1 MAQIPILQGIYAADV
16 PDFNPAYP
24 RNLVPRM
31 TAQGI
36 SNGYLRPAPGLVGI
50 GTGPGTPRGAI
61 TWNGRL
67 YRVMGTKLCEQS
79 SSGAITVLADVG
91 PGGQCS
97 LDYGYQYLAIA
108 SGGRLYYWNGSTLTQ
123 VTDAD
128 LGPALDVVWISG
140 YYATTDGTNIIATD
154 LNDPLS
160 INPLRYGASEFDPDP
175 IMAVEELRNELVA
188 LNRYSIE
195 PFQNIGGN
203 GFPFQ
208 RIDGGQVQRGV
219 IGTHAYCKFLETLA
233 FVGSGRNEA
242 PGVFLMTPGDTQRIS
257 TPGIEKTLA
266 GYTEAQL
273 AQTIVEARVYRGT
286 SELLVH
292 LPDQTLVFDAAATK
306 AVDGQPMWV
315 TLTSSV
321 AGLGQYRA
329 RDFVWCFDQWTAA
342 DPTGTGVARLSDEL
356 STHYGAV
363 NGWEFETV
371 AIYNEGRGAIVH
383 ELELVALTGRV
394 SLSASPVVWAS
405 YSHDG
410 VTFSQERATPAGL
423 RGDRGK
429 RIAWRTMGSFSHW
442 RVLRFRGT
450 SDAHISMA
458 RLEAQLE
465 PLNA

>member
-1 MAQIPILQGIYAADV
+1 MAQIPILQGIYATDG
-16 PDFNPAYP
+16 PDFRPSYP
-24 RNLVPRM
+24 RNLLPTL
-31 TAQGI
+31 TAQGV
-36 SNGYLRPAPGLVGI
+36 SNGYLRPAPGLVSI
-50 GTGPGTPRGAI
+50 GTGPGAPRGAI
-61 TWNGRL
+61 VWNGRL

-79 SSGAITVLADVG
+79 ASGAITVLADVG
-91 PGGQCS
+91 AGGQCS
-97 LDYGYQYLAIA
+97 MDYGYDRLAIA
-108 SGGRLYYWNGSTLTQ
+108 SGGRLFYWSGSALTE

-128 LGPALDVVWISG
+128 LGHALDVVWISG
-140 YYATTDGTNIIATD
+140 YYATTDGVNIIATD
-154 LNDPLS
+154 LNDPTS

-188 LNRYSIE
+188 LNRYTIE
-195 PFQNIGGN
+195 PFQNVGGN

-257 TPGIEKTLA
+257 TPGVETILRN
-266 GYTEAQL
+266 YTEAQL
-273 AQTIVEARVYRGT
+273 SQAVVEARVHQAT
-286 SELLVH
+286 SQILVH
-292 LPDQTLVFDAAATK
+292 LPDRTLVFDSAATK
-306 AVDGQPMWV
+306 VLGEPVWFD
-315 TLTSSV
+315 LTSSV

-329 RDFVWCFDQWTAA
+329 RDIIWHADQWTAA
-342 DPTGTGVARLSDEL
+342 DPTGTGVARLSDDV
-356 STHYGAV
+356 SSHYGAV
-363 NGWEFETV
+363 NGWEFDTV
-371 AIYNEGRGAIVH
+371 AVYNEGRGAIVH

-394 SLSASPVVWAS
+394 NLAARPVIWAS

-410 VTFSQERATPAGL
+410 VTFSQERPTLAGL

-429 RIAWRTMGSFSHW
+429 RIAWRTMGTLSHW
-442 RVLRFRGT
+442 RVMRFRGT